1 MGIVVTGSKSKQ
13 NKGVN
18 NLEFNGIEH
27 YDVFEGDVIIF
38 WADVSGPPTEI
49 QAIAQEIDGSDFDP
63 HGFGVCVNYSFVNK
77 EFYLVLDMDCAGASE
92 GEERN
97 LFYIDQGGDKHWLK
111 TDIPQELLDRIFEE
125 CGKIVSNIE
134 KEQAEAGVRLET
146 PSSTAELAVPS
157 LNTAELE
164 KRLTAYLESS
174 ELQADIECLARDYQ
188 AQGLPVPPEEQLREE
203 AAAEARKCLETMMI
217 CEAKGHLWKEAA
229 DPENGTSTLSCRR
242 CGAEEH
248 LRW

>member
-1 MGIVVTGSKSKQ
+1 MGIVVSGSKSKQ
-13 NKGVN
+13 NKEVS

-38 WADVSGPPTEI
+38 WADISDPPKEI

-63 HGFGVCVNYSFVNK
+63 HGFGVCVNYSFVDK
-77 EFYLVLDMDCAGASE
+77 EFYLVLDMGCAGASE

-125 CGKIVSNIE
+125 CGKVVSNIA
-134 KEQAEAGVRLET
+134 KEQ
-146 PSSTAELAVPS
+146 

-164 KRLTAYLESS
+164 KRLTAYEYRGPDDTPCAEKGGLEPP
-174 ELQADIECLARDYQ
+174 
-188 AQGLPVPPEEQLREE
+188 PVPVEQAKASKEKR
-203 AAAEARKCLETMMI
+203 R
-217 CEAKGHLWKEAA
+217 AKGQ
-229 DPENGTSTLSCRR
+229 DR
-242 CGAEEH
+242 
-248 LRW
+248 

>member
-1 MGIVVTGSKSKQ
+1 M
-13 NKGVN
+13 
-18 NLEFNGIEH
+18 EFNGIEH

-38 WADVSGPPTEI
+38 WANISDPPKEI
-49 QAIAQEIDGSDFDP
+49 LAIAQEIDGSDFDP
-63 HGFGVCVNYSFVNK
+63 HGFGVCVNYSFVDK
-77 EFYLVLDMDCAGASE
+77 EFYLVLDMGCAGASE

-125 CGKIVSNIE
+125 CGKVVSNIA
-134 KEQAEAGVRLET
+134 KEQ
-146 PSSTAELAVPS
+146 

-174 ELQADIECLARDYQ
+174 EFQADIERLAYDYQ

-203 AAAEARKCLETMMI
+203 AIAEARKCLETMMV
-217 CEAKGHLWKEAA
+217 CEAKGHLWKEKDA

-248 LRW
+248 L